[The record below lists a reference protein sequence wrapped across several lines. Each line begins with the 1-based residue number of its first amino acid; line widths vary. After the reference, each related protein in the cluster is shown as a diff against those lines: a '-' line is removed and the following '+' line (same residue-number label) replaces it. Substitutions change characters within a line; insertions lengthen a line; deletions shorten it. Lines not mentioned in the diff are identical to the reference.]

1 MFFQHGSV
9 SQSDEDVSVRVSD
22 LGLGIP
28 RDKVDSVMQ
37 YGVSSKTPGSGC
49 MSGLGY
55 GLPMSRMYARYL
67 QVTLEMLCDFC
78 KV

>member
-1 MFFQHGSV
+1 M
-9 SQSDEDVSVRVSD
+9 RVSD

-37 YGVSSKTPGSGC
+37 YGVTSRTPGPGC
-49 MSGLGY
+49 TSGLGY

-67 QVTLEMLCDFC
+67 QVR
-78 KV
+78 

>member
-9 SQSDEDVSVRVSD
+9 SQSHEDVSVRVSD

-37 YGVSSKTPGSGC
+37 YGVTSRSPSPGC
-49 MSGLGY
+49 LSGLGY
-55 GLPMSRMYARYL
+55 GLPMSRVYARYL
-67 QVTLEMLCDFC
+67 QVRTIPADS
-78 KV
+78 

>member
-1 MFFQHGSV
+1 M
-9 SQSDEDVSVRVSD
+9 RVSD

-37 YGVSSKTPGSGC
+37 YGVTSRTPGPDCLSGR
-49 MSGLGY
+49 GY

-67 QVTLEMLCDFC
+67 QVTRENLM
-78 KV
+78 